1 MLRNR
6 FWMGFH
12 HMALVEMSFILLC
25 SCAAVL
31 AGLAYVARDRQ
42 VAPETAPENDEKLH
56 FLFHDLDL
64 EHASDG
70 AESLINTHDALSD
83 WERLRASLGIRFP
96 GLPEEERLQDVD
108 TLTLYAAQPDDHGVI
123 YLDRE
128 GGVTRLTIQDADT
141 NDVQAAHAFKT
152 MKTELGTLRLAAVGA
167 PYPIWLTD
175 ATGQVSWRNQAYDD
189 LEAAA
194 YPEAQDQAPVLFDT
208 EANNIQPGRTVR
220 LSIPNKA
227 DDHLEWFSVTAT
239 EAPDSTIF
247 HAINID
253 AVIQAEAAQRNFVQ
267 TLAKTFAQLSI
278 GLAIF
283 DRNGQLALFNPAL
296 VDLTSLPAEFLSAR
310 PDLLSFFDRLR
321 DNRVMP
327 EPKNYLSWRQE
338 ISNVIAA
345 ATNGSYQET
354 WTLDSGHTYR
364 VIGRPHPDGAV
375 AFLIEDITAEVSLTR
390 NFRAELEL
398 GQSLMDTFEDALV
411 VFSSAGVLTF
421 CNAAYGDMWKL
432 DPGNTFADVT
442 IVDSIKEWQSQCS
455 PDPAWGD
462 IRDYVMKVGERAP
475 WNATVTHLSRGTF
488 IAQVSPIVSGATVI
502 RFTETVGAQS
512 AIGPT

>member
-1 MLRNR
+1 MS
-6 FWMGFH
+6 
-12 HMALVEMSFILLC
+12 LVEMSFVMF
-25 SCAAVL
+25 CACVSAI
-31 AGLAYVARDRQ
+31 AGLAYVMRDRQ
-42 VAPETAPENDEKLH
+42 LVEPAAPEDRSNMH
-56 FLFHDLDL
+56 FLFQGLDL

-70 AESLINTHDALSD
+70 ADALVNDRSSHSD
-83 WERLRASLGIRFP
+83 WDTLRINLRVRFP
-96 GLPEEERLQDVD
+96 GLPDEERLQDID
-108 TLTLYAAQPDDHGVI
+108 SLTLYAAQPDDTAIVQ
-123 YLDRE
+123 LDRE
-128 GGVTRLTIQDADT
+128 GNHTRLTIKDQSDSDARSTHDT
-141 NDVQAAHAFKT
+141 KN
-152 MKTELGTLRLAAVGA
+152 MKAELGMLRLAANGA
-167 PYPIWLTD
+167 PYPIWLSDSEGHVT
-175 ATGQVSWRNQAYDD
+175 WRNQAYDD
-189 LEAAA
+189 LATSSCRDA
-194 YPEAQDQAPVLFDT
+194 PDQSQPLFDA
-208 EANNIQPGRTVR
+208 EANDIQPGRTVR
-220 LSIPNKA
+220 VSVPNK
-227 DDHLEWFSVTAT
+227 DSDRLEWFSVTAT
-239 EAPDSTIF
+239 EAEDRTVYYAS
-247 HAINID
+247 NID
-253 AVIQAEAAQRNFVQ
+253 AVIQAEVAQRNFVQ

-296 VDLTSLPAEFLSAR
+296 VDLTSLPADFLSAR

-375 AFLIEDITAEVSLTR
+375 AFLIEDITAEISLTR

-421 CNAAYGDMWKL
+421 CNSAYTEMWKL

-442 IVDSIKEWQSQCS
+442 IVDSIKEWQSQCR

-462 IRDYVMKVGERAP
+462 MRDYVMKIGDRAP
-475 WNATVTHLSRGTF
+475 WNATITHLNKGKF
-488 IAQVSPIVSGATVI
+488 NAQVSPIVSGATVI
-502 RFTETVGAQS
+502 RFTEMIGAHTT
-512 AIGPT
+512 ANRA

>member
-1 MLRNR
+1 MT
-6 FWMGFH
+6 
-12 HMALVEMSFILLC
+12 LVEISFVLLC
-25 SCAAVL
+25 ACASAL
-31 AGLAYVARDRQ
+31 AGLAFIRRDQ
-42 VAPETAPENDEKLH
+42 VPVPAATPEKDSDLH

-70 AESLINTHDALSD
+70 AETFVYDHQKHSD
-83 WERLRASLGIRFP
+83 WDSLRTSLQVRFP
-96 GLPEEERLQDVD
+96 GLPDEERLRDID
-108 TLTLYAAQPDDHGVI
+108 SLTLYASQPGDHTVVQ
-123 YLDRE
+123 LDRE
-128 GGVTRLTIQDADT
+128 GSHTRLTIKDSFASDARST
-141 NDVQAAHAFKT
+141 LEIAN
-152 MKTELGTLRLAAVGA
+152 MKSELDMLRLAANGA

-175 ATGQVSWRNQAYDD
+175 RDNHISWRNQAYNTIADS
-189 LEAAA
+189 LSRSAAA
-194 YPEAQDQAPVLFDT
+194 EARHLFDT
-208 EANNIQPGRTVR
+208 AANNIQPGKTVR
-220 LSIPNKA
+220 VSIPSKHDNTLK
-227 DDHLEWFSVTAT
+227 WYSVTAT
-239 EAPDSTIF
+239 EAANSTVF
-247 HAINID
+247 YAINID
-253 AVIQAEAAQRNFVQ
+253 AVIQAEVAQRNFVQ

-345 ATNGSYQET
+345 ASNGSYQET

-375 AFLIEDITAEVSLTR
+375 AFLIEDITAEISLTR

-421 CNAAYGDMWKL
+421 CNLAYTEMWKL
-432 DPGNTFADVT
+432 DPDNTFADVT

-462 IRDYVMKVGERAP
+462 MRDYVMKIGDRAP
-475 WNATVTHLSRGTF
+475 WNATITHLVQGKF
-488 IAQVSPIVSGATVI
+488 NAQVSPIASGATVI
-502 RFTETVGAQS
+502 QFTELIPAETTVRRS
-512 AIGPT
+512 